1 MAQLR
6 GATLL
11 HSTAPI
17 LATLVFKHSHAHSS
31 WPAPLAGYSEEQAVE
46 QLSGTV
52 DVYVSKFRPMRHT
65 LSGRDERTLMK
76 LLVHAESGRV
86 VGCHM

>member
-1 MAQLR
+1 
-6 GATLL
+6 
-11 HSTAPI
+11 
-17 LATLVFKHSHAHSS
+17 
-31 WPAPLAGYSEEQAVE
+31 VE
-46 QLSGTV
+46 QLAGSL

-76 LLVHAESGRV
+76 LLVHKESDRV